1 MTDGMKYCLATGNWG
16 DRKNP
21 SKAGVVQVQIIVI
34 CEHVCMSL
42 RTCMCIFARIYILYR
57 CMYFY
62 IVKYSHSKYFL
73 RNVPLAFK
81 VTRMVIDRRMLL
93 TGKFLLISSLSPS
106 TGA

>member
-21 SKAGVVQVQIIVI
+21 SKAGVVQVQIIAI
-34 CEHVCMSL
+34 CEYVCMSL
-42 RTCMCIFARIYILYR
+42 RMCMCIFARIYILYR

-62 IVKYSHSKYFL
+62 VVKYSHSKYFL

-81 VTRMVIDRRMLL
+81 MTRMVIDRRMLL
-93 TGKFLLISSLSPS
+93 TGNFLLFSSLSPS